1 MKYAKI
7 IFALVF
13 GLFFTACATT
23 GEVTSYKVG
32 DYEVHIADFQTVNSQ
47 WYKVPGAAAQW
58 NAKAVNG
65 FINYHKKEI
74 WSIDRAST
82 VIHEFKHMMEG
93 NFHNLGKPGLEGK
106 IRKVSDE
113 K

>member
-1 MKYAKI
+1 MKYVKI
-7 IFALVF
+7 VFALVF
-13 GLFFTACATT
+13 ALFFTACATT
-23 GEVTSYKVG
+23 GEVSTYKVG

-47 WYKVPGAAAQW
+47 CY
-58 NAKAVNG
+58 G
-65 FINYHKKEI
+65 FINYKEKEI

-93 NFHNLGKPGLEGK
+93 NFHSHGKSGLK
-106 IRKVSDE
+106 PTYRKVST